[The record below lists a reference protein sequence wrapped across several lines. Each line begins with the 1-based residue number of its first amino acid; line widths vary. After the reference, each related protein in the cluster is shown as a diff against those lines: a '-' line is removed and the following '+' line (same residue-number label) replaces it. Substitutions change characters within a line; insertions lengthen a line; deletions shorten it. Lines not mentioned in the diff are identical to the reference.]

1 MTEILAYMSLITCHI
16 EGPVIFKSVVMLK
29 EIGCFGFLSS
39 SLSFLGLD
47 VEVDRILEI
56 ACVITDGRLNKLVE
70 VSFYSFLDETVG

>member
-1 MTEILAYMSLITCHI
+1 
-16 EGPVIFKSVVMLK
+16 MLK
-29 EIGCFGFLSS
+29 GIGCFSFLSS

-70 VSFYSFLDETVG
+70 VSFIPFLMRLLVDW